1 MPRVLLLFPA
11 TTYRAEGFLEAAQ
24 RLKLEVTTASDRV
37 SLFSGSPLTDFLAL
51 DFQDPDGSARTVTAF
66 ARSQPIDAV
75 IGVDDTTTIVAA
87 AISAALGLPHNS
99 VASADAARNK
109 HRMRELLRQH
119 GIPAPRFVR
128 FSLDQDPVTLASSV
142 TFPCV
147 IKPLVLSSSCG
158 VIRANDAA
166 EFVAAFCRVAALLA
180 KLGVVPHEIL
190 VEEFV
195 PGCEVALE
203 GLLTNGELRVLALF
217 DKPDPLEGPF
227 FEETIYVTPS
237 RLPTGTQAEITSCAA
252 RAASA
257 LGLREGP
264 VHGELRVNERG
275 PWVIEVAAR
284 SIGGRCSRTLRF
296 GAGVSLEEVILRHAL
311 RMDLSLLELQRERR
325 AAGVMMLPIPRAGI
339 LREVRG
345 EQEAL
350 QVPGVEELKVTVGP
364 GEELV
369 PLPEGTRY
377 LGFLIARGE
386 TSDAV
391 EAALRNAHRRL
402 EFVISD
408 TAAIQTADPVQ
419 TPTPRGRVIRF

>member
-1 MPRVLLLFPA
+1 MPRVLLLLPA
-11 TTYRAEGFLEAAQ
+11 TTYRAEAFLEAANS
-24 RLKLEVTTASDRV
+24 LKLDVTVASDRL
-37 SLFSGSPLTDFLAL
+37 SLLANQPLTDFLAL
-51 DFQDPDGSARTVTAF
+51 DFQDPEGSARTVAAF

-75 IGVDDTTTIVAA
+75 IGVDDTTTVVAA
-87 AISAALGLPHNS
+87 AISAALDLPHNS

-109 HRMRELLRQH
+109 HRLRELLREH
-119 GIPAPRFVR
+119 GVPVPRFVR
-128 FSLDQDPVTLASSV
+128 FSLEEDPAALASSV

-158 VIRANDAA
+158 VIRANDATG
-166 EFVAAFCRVAALLA
+166 FVAAFRRVAALLT
-180 KLGVVPHEIL
+180 KLGVVPREIL

-195 PGCEVALE
+195 PGREVALE
-203 GLLTNGELRVLALF
+203 GLLTNGDLHVLALF
-217 DKPDPLEGPF
+217 DKPDPLDGPF

-237 RLPTGTQAEITSCAA
+237 RLPAGTQAEIASCAA

-264 VHGELRVNERG
+264 MHGELRVNERG
-275 PWVIEVAAR
+275 PWIIEVAAR

-311 RMDLSLLELQRERR
+311 RMDLPSLELQRARR

-339 LREVRG
+339 LTEVRG
-345 EQEAL
+345 EAQAL
-350 QVPGVEELKVTVGP
+350 NVQGIEELEVTVQP

-377 LGFLIARGE
+377 LGFLVARGE
-386 TSDAV
+386 TPDAV
-391 EAALRNAHRRL
+391 EGALRDAHRRL

-408 TAAIQTADPVQ
+408 TAAVQPVDPAQ
-419 TPTPRGRVIRF
+419 TPAPRGRVIRF